1 MKIIELIKKDNEDAE
16 DYYYRDV
23 NSSFMKLVG
32 KTKSQLIGKRFK
44 ELFNSID
51 TYWLEIYNE
60 IANNGTSINYKN
72 KKTNNGKYYEI
83 FAWEIE
89 KNLIAVIF
97 ADNTERKNEKLKIIA
112 DKERA
117 EKSDRI
123 KNDFIS
129 NLSHEIRTPMNGILG
144 FTKFLNDPNLSDIK
158 RKHYVNIIP
167 SSGNQLM
174 RTMDDLLEFSKLGT
188 KQVKAI

>member
-16 DYYYRDV
+16 DFYYRDV

-44 ELFNSID
+44 ELFNSVD

-97 ADNTERKNEKLKIIA
+97 ADNTERKT
-112 DKERA
+112 
-117 EKSDRI
+117 
-123 KNDFIS
+123 KN
-129 NLSHEIRTPMNGILG
+129 
-144 FTKFLNDPNLSDIK
+144 
-158 RKHYVNIIP
+158 
-167 SSGNQLM
+167 
-174 RTMDDLLEFSKLGT
+174 
-188 KQVKAI
+188 

>member
-1 MKIIELIKKDNEDAE
+1 MIVSKPTYEELALKIKAQETTIESLRQDELQLRQFFDSVPKSMKIIELIKKDNEDAE

-44 ELFNSID
+44 ELFNSVD

-117 EKSDRI
+117 EKAI
-123 KNDFIS
+123 E
-129 NLSHEIRTPMNGILG
+129 LRTIL
-144 FTKFLNDPNLSDIK
+144 
-158 RKHYVNIIP
+158 
-167 SSGNQLM
+167 
-174 RTMDDLLEFSKLGT
+174 
-188 KQVKAI
+188 